1 MATFSNAITTAAQLH
16 QAETATYMADIAI
29 GAAFIVIILIVANII
44 AWQPGAHD
52 GSPAKRRLWFWIL
65 FAATL
70 FVNLG
75 VNYYT
80 WMRHIS
86 KAQFVSEYTIH
97 MIAAAVV
104 GALIYFI
111 VTFGICKMQKKDTKM
126 ASIFK

>member
-16 QAETATYMADIAI
+16 QAETATYMADLAI
-29 GAAFIVIILIVANII
+29 GVAFIVVILIVANII

-65 FAATL
+65 GIVAL
-70 FVNLG
+70 FTSLG

-80 WMRHIS
+80 WMRHIT

-97 MIAAAVV
+97 MIAGAAA
-104 GALIYFI
+104 GALLYFV
-111 VTFGICKMQKKDTKM
+111 VTFVICKMQKKDTKL